1 MVDKNGMDLSDNEK
15 LTNMIVKFQHD
26 AQCMVQ
32 SSSNRKY
39 LFKSLGPLIGGKP
52 FESCCHD
59 QAMMCFILQGK
70 GRKKVD
76 NLLDVINLYNLG
88 VE

>member
-1 MVDKNGMDLSDNEK
+1 MVDKNGMDLCDNEK
-15 LTNMIVKFQHD
+15 LTNIVKFQHD
-26 AQCMVQ
+26 AQYSMVQ

-59 QAMMCFILQGK
+59 QATMCFILQGK

-76 NLLDVINLYNLG
+76 NLLDVINL
-88 VE
+88 